1 MGWYSIL
8 WSPWRA
14 EYIKRVSRNSN
25 KDCFICEAVKNPN
38 SPENLTLLLKGN
50 VIILLNKY
58 PYNSGHLMVAP
69 IRHVKNIEDLTQ
81 DEWTEISKAIVLSKK
96 LLDVAYKPDGYNI
109 GANLGKAAGAGLE
122 DHLHFH
128 IVPRWIGDASFMTVI
143 GATKVIPQSLEDTL
157 KELKEIL
164 KNLI

>member
-25 KDCFICEAVKNPN
+25 KYCFICEAVKNPN
-38 SPENLTLLLKGN
+38 NPENLTLLLKGN

-69 IRHVKNIEDLTQ
+69 VRHVKNIEELTQ
-81 DEWTEISKAIVLSKK
+81 EEWVEITKAIVLSKK
-96 LLDVAYKPDGYNI
+96 LLDSAYKPDGYNI
-109 GANLGKAAGAGLE
+109 GVNLGKAAGAGLE

-128 IVPRWIGDASFMTVI
+128 VVPRWIGDASFMTVV

-157 KELKEIL
+157 KELKEVL
-164 KNLI
+164 KNLL

>member
-1 MGWYSIL
+1 LGWYSIL

-81 DEWTEISKAIVLSKK
+81 DEWREISKAIVLSKK